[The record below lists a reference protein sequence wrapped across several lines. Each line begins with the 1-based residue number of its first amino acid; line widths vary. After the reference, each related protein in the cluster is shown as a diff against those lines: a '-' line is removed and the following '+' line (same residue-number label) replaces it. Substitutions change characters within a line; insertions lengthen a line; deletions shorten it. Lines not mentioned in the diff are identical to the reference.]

1 MPSFTYTARDA
12 RGELKTA
19 TIDAT
24 SREDAIAPLKP
35 QRLNV
40 VKVDEKVTKK
50 KAGKIKMRE
59 IVIFT
64 RQFSTMINAGLP
76 LVQALDI
83 LAKQSENANL
93 KDDHAQVVFDVE
105 SGNTVADALRKHPK
119 AFSDLYVNMV
129 AAGEAG
135 GILDT
140 ILMRLAMFM
149 EKNDAL
155 VRKVKGAMIY
165 PGVIMSVAA
174 IAITVLLVFVI
185 PMFERMFAEAGIP
198 LPLPTR
204 IVIGLSGFLTR
215 TGGPS
220 SPPLW
225 VRSSCC
231 GTTTPHRT
239 DKLVIDRLLLK
250 MPVLGDV
257 LRKSAVSRFTR
268 TLGTLIGSGVSILD
282 GLEITAKTAGNRV
295 IQDAIMESRASI
307 AGGETISAPLKKSQ
321 VFPPMVIS
329 MIAVGEQTGGLDE
342 MLVEDRRLLRRRSG
356 RGGVGAAVADGA
368 DHDRVPRRR
377 RRRHGRRDVPADLRH
392 DQRGRLSESYRIT
405 ERAASPTSPAL
416 FRARV
421 SAWRPHSSVFPAL
434 LPYRRTQASF
444 RSPSRCLEPPLSGR
458 SRSTTEQPPP
468 STSRRLTNRS
478 VCSSAGTARADTRAI
493 RASSAPRTRSDPR
506 DSAWCDSTFSTASVA
521 RALRIPC
528 RGSSAASHPSWRMRA
543 RCFVRQG

>member
-1 MPSFTYTARDA
+1 MPAFTYTARALNGDL
-12 RGELKTA
+12 RTA
-19 TIDAT
+19 TIDAP
-24 SREDAIAPLKP
+24 SRDDVVAQLRR

-40 VKVDEKVTKK
+40 VKIDEASQAANKK
-50 KAGKIKMRE
+50 KSAGKISMRDV
-59 IVIFT
+59 VIFT

-83 LAKQSENANL
+83 LAKQSENKAL
-93 KDDHAQVVFDVE
+93 KDVTRAVVFDVE
-105 SGNTVADALRKHPK
+105 SGHTVADALRKHPK

-140 ILMRLAMFM
+140 ILMRLATFM

-174 IAITVLLVFVI
+174 IAIVVLLVFVI
-185 PMFERMFAEAGIP
+185 PVFEKMFASVGMA

-204 IVIGLSGFLTR
+204 VVIGMSRFLQDYWWAVIA
-215 TGGPS
+215 GVVLLVYS
-220 SPPLW
+220 VKKYYS
-225 VRSSCC
+225 
-231 GTTTPHRT
+231 TP
-239 DKLVIDRLLLK
+239 DGKLAIDRTLLK

-307 AGGETISAPLKKSQ
+307 AGGETISAPLQKSA

-342 MLVEDRRLLRRRSG
+342 MLSKIADFYDEEVD
-356 RGGVGAAVADGA
+356 AAV
-368 DHDRVPRRR
+368 
-377 RRRHGRRDVPADLRH
+377 
-392 DQRGRLSESYRIT
+392 S
-405 ERAASPTSPAL
+405 
-416 FRARV
+416 
-421 SAWRPHSSVFPAL
+421 AL
-434 LPYRRTQASF
+434 LSMM
-444 RSPSRCLEPPLSGR
+444 EPVMIVFLG
-458 SRSTTEQPPP
+458 
-468 STSRRLTNRS
+468 
-478 VCSSAGTARADTRAI
+478 VVVGGMV
-493 RASSAPRTRSDPR
+493 
-506 DSAWCDSTFSTASVA
+506 VA
-521 RALRIPC
+521 MYLPIFDMINA
-528 RGSSAASHPSWRMRA
+528 
-543 RCFVRQG
+543 VQ